1 MTPLREG
8 KQLARAAAWRGVG
21 PERKLRVLEEKAS
34 TKKSSEEEHRVDAQA
49 PYAEEGRGQLR
60 KATRSRKQTLIRGY
74 PNGGTRRESCPVTHE

>member
-1 MTPLREG
+1 
-8 KQLARAAAWRGVG
+8 
-21 PERKLRVLEEKAS
+21 
-34 TKKSSEEEHRVDAQA
+34 VDAQA

>member
-1 MTPLREG
+1 MTSTREQAGLTGQAERAGGVWGLRPQSW
-8 KQLARAAAWRGVG
+8 K
-21 PERKLRVLEEKAS
+21 KAS

-74 PNGGTRRESCPVTHE
+74 PNGGTRRESCPVTRE